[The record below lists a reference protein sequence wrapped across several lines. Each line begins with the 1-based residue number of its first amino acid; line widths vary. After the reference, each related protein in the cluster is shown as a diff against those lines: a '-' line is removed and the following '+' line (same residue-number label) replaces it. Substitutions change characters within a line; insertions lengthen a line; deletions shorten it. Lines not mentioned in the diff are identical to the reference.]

1 MNLETHCPYYAQG
14 LYIGSTPAGLT
25 EISMCCWQKKQQVS
39 QVSFDHPYL
48 VDAREQSKKT
58 IPSTC
63 STYCNQPEHELN
75 ERKRSYIDW
84 NQFISDDT
92 EELGIKALH
101 LEQSLTC
108 NLKCIS
114 CSSKYSSA
122 WNGEYQLFDPS
133 APQISLKKEP
143 ESVWKDLD
151 LTQLRRLH
159 FTGGEPLLNKD
170 NKKILQHLDKLGVLS
185 NVVLSYNTNG
195 TVLPDTEVLELW
207 QRSRFV
213 RLFFS
218 LDGVGSTFEYTRFP
232 AKWSDVE
239 QNIQY
244 FRSLNRICI
253 LIEVNPVIGV
263 HNIFNL
269 PKIFQWWE
277 EHCQTGSQG
286 DPSQIILRYIEPS
299 SFGGQ
304 VLSLKHL
311 TNFQANAALDMLQ
324 LLTRYTG
331 VQDLINYIKQNR
343 SPDNCWMDYLNK
355 LDSIRNTDWHTA
367 LQIQKEAT
375 C

>member
-1 MNLETHCPYYAQG
+1 
-14 LYIGSTPAGLT
+14 
-25 EISMCCWQKKQQVS
+25 
-39 QVSFDHPYL
+39 
-48 VDAREQSKKT
+48 
-58 IPSTC
+58 
-63 STYCNQPEHELN
+63 
-75 ERKRSYIDW
+75 
-84 NQFISDDT
+84 
-92 EELGIKALH
+92 
-101 LEQSLTC
+101 
-108 NLKCIS
+108 
-114 CSSKYSSA
+114 
-122 WNGEYQLFDPS
+122 
-133 APQISLKKEP
+133 
-143 ESVWKDLD
+143 VWKDLD

-207 QRSRFV
+207 QRCRFV

-269 PKIFQWWE
+269 PEIFQWWE